1 MRGAGLVAAC
11 LLAGC
16 STAERVILL
25 PQADGRPSAVI
36 VQRLDQQGAAP
47 VMLSEPYAEA
57 VVRDSGTQ
65 LKYSDPEGVRSYY
78 SRLMQEQP
86 PRPRRFT
93 INFLSNSNKLTP
105 ASAPVISE
113 VIRAL
118 TEAPAGELV
127 VIGHTDLV
135 GSMEANDKLSL
146 ERARLVA
153 AQLEQIG
160 VPRERITVVGR
171 GKREPLVPTAN
182 GVDEPRNRRVEIKLR

>member
-1 MRGAGLVAAC
+1 MRWCLLVTAA

-16 STAERVILL
+16 GITERVILL

-36 VQRLDQQGAAP
+36 VQRLDQASPP
-47 VMLSEPYAEA
+47 VVLAQPYTEA
-57 VVRDSGTQ
+57 IVRDSGIH
-65 LKYSDPEGVRSYY
+65 LRYSEAEGVRSYY
-78 SRLMQEQP
+78 GRLMQEQP
-86 PRPRRFT
+86 PRPRRF
-93 INFLSNSNKLTP
+93 IVNFLSNSNKFTP
-105 ASAPVISE
+105 ASAPVIAE
-113 VIRAL
+113 VIREL
-118 TEAPAGELV
+118 TVAPAGELV

-153 AQLEQIG
+153 QQLEQIG

-171 GKREPLVPTAN
+171 GKREPLVPTAD